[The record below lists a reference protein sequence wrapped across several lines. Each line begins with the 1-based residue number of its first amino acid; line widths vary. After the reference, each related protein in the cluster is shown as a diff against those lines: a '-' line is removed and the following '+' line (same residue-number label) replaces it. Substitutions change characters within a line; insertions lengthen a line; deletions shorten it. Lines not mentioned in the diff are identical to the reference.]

1 MKKDRILF
9 LDGLKGFACLGV
21 FTHHFFLTFFP
32 ASYFG
37 EDAAIQTASG
47 FDARLASAPY
57 AFFINGNFWVCLFI
71 TISAFLISG
80 KVFQI
85 REEGTDQAFPA
96 LSKLL
101 LKRYV
106 RLMMP
111 VMAIGIFV
119 YVLNDLLTLV
129 NLNYMNIVNQLSFK
143 SLLYHAVIY
152 QWLAPDSM
160 VQGPFWMLHYL
171 LFGSYLAAL
180 IALATPKDARWT
192 PFIHLFLA
200 VAMGIYNHYYA
211 AAIFG
216 VMICYEYFY
225 GKLLSILQCKP
236 VLRVISG
243 VVLMLAGLFLG
254 AYPSYGLPD
263 NIYSICRF
271 YAVRDQ
277 DAYILIHSIGAAC
290 LLFSFFLLYAVEK
303 VFSSAPFLF
312 VGRISFSIYMVHS
325 MLLIYVGY
333 FVMHRMSESIGN
345 YSLAGGI
352 TYLFLTILLLL
363 LSQICFHTVE
373 RFGDWVCKRLFPAP

>member
-1 MKKDRILF
+1 MKKERILF

-37 EDAAIQTASG
+37 EDAAIKTVSG
-47 FDARLASAPY
+47 FDARLSSAPY

-71 TISAFLISG
+71 LISAFLISG
-80 KVFQI
+80 KVFRI
-85 REEGTDQAFPA
+85 KEEGADQAFPA

-101 LKRYV
+101 LKRYI
-106 RLMMP
+106 RLLIP
-111 VMAIGIFV
+111 VLVIGIFDH
-119 YVLNDLLTLV
+119 VLNDLLTSA
-129 NLNYMNIVNQLSFK
+129 NLNYANIVNQLSFR

-152 QWLAPDSM
+152 QWVTTDSL
-160 VQGPFWMLHYL
+160 VQGHFWMLHYL
-171 LFGSYLAAL
+171 LFGSYLAVL
-180 IALATPKDARWT
+180 IALATPKNNRWT

-200 VAMGIYNHYYA
+200 IAMGIHNHYYA

-216 VMICYEYFY
+216 VMICYEYYY
-225 GKLLSILQCKP
+225 GKLIPFLQCNTA
-236 VLRVISG
+236 LRVASG
-243 VVLMLAGLFLG
+243 VVLMLVGLFLG

-263 NIYSICRF
+263 NIYSIYHF
-271 YAVRDQ
+271 YAVRDP

-290 LLFSFFLLYAVEK
+290 LLISFFLLYSAAK
-303 VFSSAPFLF
+303 IFSSAPFLF
-312 VGRISFSIYMVHS
+312 VGRVSFSIYMVHP

-333 FVMHRMSESIGN
+333 FVMHWMDGRIGN

-352 TYLFLTILLLL
+352 TYFIVMILLLL

-373 RFGDWVCKRLFPAP
+373 RFGNWVCKRLFG